1 MKIAIDCRS
10 VFPGRGGIGRYAENL
25 GKRMPEMESAEEYI
39 ILTTER
45 QKEKIC
51 NGKNVVQWSFA
62 CGMIDAFWE
71 QMKLPGILEENE
83 IGLYHNPC
91 FSLPIA
97 REKTKLVTTIH
108 DVVFR
113 ERPDLVEARLREYLD
128 RWTEVACK
136 MADQIITVSEYS
148 KKQVIKYYGVE
159 DSKIEVIYNGI
170 ENKFQKADKNEQ
182 ERVKKLYG
190 LKEFVLYMGAME
202 PKKNLDCLLDAMR
215 IVKEK
220 FPECQIVIAGG
231 KGPQEYDIEKA
242 IHVRGLENT
251 AVVTGYVDEKDVTGL
266 LSAARVFVYPSVYEG
281 FGFPPLEAMACET
294 PTIVSDATSLPEI
307 VGEGACIVGK
317 EDREGM
323 AKAIERLLSDK
334 EEARAYSIKGKQ
346 RAGQFTWEKCIK
358 KTWKLY
364 NKVISG

>member
-25 GKRMPEMESAEEYI
+25 GKRLPEMEREQEYI

-51 NGKNVVQWSFA
+51 GRQNAQQWPFA

-97 REKTKLVTTIH
+97 REKTKLIATIH

-113 ERPDLVEARLREYLD
+113 ERADLVEARLCEYLD

-136 MADQIITVSEYS
+136 VADRIITVSEYS
-148 KKQVIKYYGVE
+148 KRQVIKYYGVE

-170 ENKFQKADKNEQ
+170 ENKFQKADKYEQ

-190 LKEFVLYMGAME
+190 LKDFVLYLGAME

-220 FPECQIVIAGG
+220 FPECQVAIAGG
-231 KGPQEYDIEKA
+231 KGPQEYDIKKA
-242 IHVRGLENT
+242 IRIRRLENT
-251 AVVTGYVDEKDVTGL
+251 AVVTGYVDEKDVTAL

-294 PTIVSDATSLPEI
+294 ATIVSDATSLPEV
-307 VGEGACIVGK
+307 VGEGAWIVGK

-323 AKAIERLLSDK
+323 AKAIERLLSDR

-346 RAGQFTWEKCIK
+346 RSRLFTWEKCIK
-358 KTWKLY
+358 KTWELY
-364 NKVISG
+364 KKVI